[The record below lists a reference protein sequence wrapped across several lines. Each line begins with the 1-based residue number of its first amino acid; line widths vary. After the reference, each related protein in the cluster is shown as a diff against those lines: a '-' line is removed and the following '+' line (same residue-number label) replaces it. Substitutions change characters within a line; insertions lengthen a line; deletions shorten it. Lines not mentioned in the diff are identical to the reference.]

1 MKRLSIIIGLAFL
14 IFFHWIGITEASGY
28 GWGYKKNTNGE
39 APEIGD
45 YKEILERNSAYY
57 MDDSGEK
64 NIYLTF
70 DNGYEEGYTPAI
82 LDVLKKEK
90 VPALFFVTG
99 HYVESRPDLVKRMAD
114 DGHIIGNHSYH
125 HPDLSILSKE
135 AMRKELEDLEEKVAE
150 VSEQKELKY
159 LRPPRGIFNQ
169 QTLEWSNELG
179 YIHVF
184 WSLAFRDWETGKQ
197 KGWKY
202 AFNEVMEQ
210 IHPGAI
216 ILLHTVSK
224 DNAEALEALIKE
236 LRKQGYTFKS
246 FDELVL
252 KDQLPGGFLIN

>member
-1 MKRLSIIIGLAFL
+1 MKQISTISLIFL
-14 IFFHWIGITEASGY
+14 IFFNANFAIAASGY

-39 APEIGD
+39 APEIGKYED
-45 YKEILERNSAYY
+45 ILGKYGAYY
-57 MDDSGEK
+57 LDGSGEK

-90 VPALFFVTG
+90 VPGMFFVTG
-99 HYVESRPDLVKRMAD
+99 HYVESEPKLVKRMVD
-114 DGHIIGNHSYH
+114 EGHIIGNHSYH
-125 HPDLSILSKE
+125 HPDFSVLSKE
-135 AMRKELEDLEEKVAE
+135 AMRKELEELEEKVAE
-150 VSEQKELKY
+150 ITDQKELKY

-169 QTLEWSNELG
+169 QTLEWANELN

-184 WSLAFRDWETGKQ
+184 WSLAFKDWETGNQ
-197 KGWKY
+197 KGWEY
-202 AFNEVMEQ
+202 AFKEVMDQ

-236 LRKQGYTFKS
+236 LREQGYTFKS
-246 FDELVL
+246 LDDLVL
-252 KDQLPGGFLIN
+252 KDQLPEWIHGQ